1 MTFHGGTSNTSP
13 YDSVKKIRATNTK
26 LATRIL
32 AMRTTTETLKNKWP
46 ERPSR
51 GQDSGNKPSETNPR
65 QFFWLGTSM
74 ISPSAMPLRCWPYGL
89 LP

>member
-1 MTFHGGTSNTSP
+1 MRGTSNTSP

-32 AMRTTTETLKNKWP
+32 AMRTTTGTLKNEWP

-51 GQDSGNKPSETNPR
+51 GQDFGYK
-65 QFFWLGTSM
+65 
-74 ISPSAMPLRCWPYGL
+74 L
-89 LP
+89 LEQALVSSFGWGRA